1 MATLACTSDL
11 TAGQQE
17 GSKKQEA
24 RSKKQ
29 EARSKKQ
36 VLYCPI
42 KTIFT
47 ESKKNG
53 VIQ

>member
-17 GSKKQEA
+17 G
-24 RSKKQ
+24 SKKQ

>member
-29 EARSKKQ
+29 EASSLLPNKNN
-36 VLYCPI
+36 LY
-42 KTIFT
+42 
-47 ESKKNG
+47 
-53 VIQ
+53 

>member
-1 MATLACTSDL
+1 LRNGYSCTSDL

-17 GSKKQEA
+17 GSKKQ
-24 RSKKQ
+24 
-29 EARSKKQ
+29 
-36 VLYCPI
+36 VLHCPI

-53 VIQ
+53 VDTMKRYIMRQSKL